1 MTFLQTMGLR
11 IKELRIHLGLTQDE
25 LGKKAGYTS
34 RSSINKIELGLV
46 DIPQS
51 KIKAIA
57 DALKTTPA
65 YLMGWEKSES
75 KLKAPKITDDVV
87 TFPVIGEIA
96 AGYDNPAIE
105 DWSGETT
112 TIPSF
117 YLKGRKKEDFF
128 VLTVKGASMYP
139 MYIEGDKVLILKQES
154 VDSGEVCAILY
165 DEEMA
170 TLKKVEY
177 KPGENWL
184 KLIPINPE
192 YAPRKIEN
200 EELETCRVIGI
211 PILLIRE
218 IGI

>member
-1 MTFLQTMGLR
+1 MSTIGNR
-11 IKELRIHLGLTQDE
+11 IRIRRQQLNLSQYELAKRLGY
-25 LGKKAGYTS
+25 KS
-34 RSSINKIELGLV
+34 RSSINKIELDERNLT
-46 DIPQS
+46 QS

-57 DALKTTPA
+57 DALETTPA
-65 YLMGWEKSES
+65 YIMGWEENSN